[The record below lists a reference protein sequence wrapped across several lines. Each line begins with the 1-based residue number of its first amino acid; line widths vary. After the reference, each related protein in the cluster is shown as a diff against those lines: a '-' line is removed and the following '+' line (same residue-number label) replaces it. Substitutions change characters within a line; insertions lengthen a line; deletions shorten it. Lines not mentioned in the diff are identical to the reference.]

1 MQSPGSQRLFAAWK
15 FTAEIGKLGQK
26 MLKGLQFHEN
36 EALVL
41 YTNFFIQSSLFPS
54 SRQMIIR
61 KNDQLQIQAGWN

>member
-1 MQSPGSQRLFAAWK
+1 
-15 FTAEIGKLGQK
+15 

-54 SRQMIIR
+54 ARQMIIR
-61 KNDQLQIQAGWN
+61 KNDQLQIQAEWN

>member
-1 MQSPGSQRLFAAWK
+1 MQSPGSERLFAAWK

-41 YTNFFIQSSLFPS
+41 YTNFFYSEFFVSFF
-54 SRQMIIR
+54 
-61 KNDQLQIQAGWN
+61 KADDY